1 MEIMME
7 TIKEFVINEI
17 FVMLELSGYKDKL
30 NVYLTGSRAAGGYTD
45 KSDID
50 LDILCP
56 QDIYDKIQENFL
68 KSGKTPSIKA
78 SFYHLNDIDYRA
90 YFGDIGNP
98 HFSITP
104 QEKILAKL
112 KNFDEV
118 HMWIWSSAK
127 LLIDN
132 GISSV
137 FNDSLFVF
145 PKDILIEKLKKY
157 YMDFMYY
164 IIDAYPNSDTSNDM
178 KHIAVYSI
186 YSALLSIYR
195 FSFLAEKRPFPYTEK
210 LVTHV
215 KTTQLYAA
223 FANVFQEI
231 YELLENINGE
241 DAWEKIE
248 KCRGMLCYG
257 DVYECSEELEEFM
270 DGIML
275 ESGCDK
281 EWIDAGYDNIND
293 YLLSPFSP
301 H

>member
-1 MEIMME
+1 MEIKMT

-17 FVMLELSGYKDKL
+17 FVMPELSEHKDKL
-30 NVYLTGSRAAGGYTD
+30 NVYLTGSRATGGYTE

-50 LDILCP
+50 LDIICP

-68 KSGKTPSIKA
+68 RSGKTSSIKA
-78 SFYHLNDIDYRA
+78 SFYHLNDIDYHA

-118 HMWIWSSAK
+118 NMWIWGNAK

-132 GISSV
+132 GVSSV
-137 FNDSLFVF
+137 FTESLFVF
-145 PKDILIEKLKKY
+145 SQDILIEKLKKY
-157 YMDFMYY
+157 YMDYLYF
-164 IIDAYPNSDTSNDM
+164 IIDAYPNSDTSKDM

-195 FSFLAEKRPFPYTEK
+195 FSFLAEKQPFPYIEK
-210 LVTHV
+210 LITHV
-215 KTTQLYAA
+215 KTTKLYTA

-231 YELLENINGE
+231 YGLLENIDGE
-241 DAWEKIE
+241 DAWERIE
-248 KCRGMLCYG
+248 KCRAMLCYD
-257 DVYECSEELEEFM
+257 DVYECSEELGEFM
-270 DGIML
+270 DDVML
-275 ESGCDK
+275 KLGCDE
-281 EWIDAGYDNIND
+281 EWVDAGYDNIND
-293 YLLSPFSP
+293 YLLSPFNT